1 MYSAARGLDLP
12 EVSWIVQYDPPG
24 EPSEYIH
31 RVPPQPFAMI
41 LIGWSHRWAEQL
53 GWGTEARPSSSFCR
67 VRQNTLGYFKHNTSL
82 PLEKVCLNLSFN
94 NNTFLF

>member
-31 RVPPQPFAMI
+31 RVLPQPFAMI
-41 LIGWSHRWAEQL
+41 TNTYDIDWLIS
-53 GWGTEARPSSSFCR
+53 
-67 VRQNTLGYFKHNTSL
+67 
-82 PLEKVCLNLSFN
+82 
-94 NNTFLF
+94 